1 MSPQWVE
8 KIEQFLAEV
17 RRRKVY
23 RAAVAYVAVGLGVL
37 GAAELILDPLGLGA
51 IRPAVV
57 VIVLL
62 GFPVALVL
70 AWTYEVRPETPAPGR
85 AGRTVQQEIRFC
97 ATDDGIRIAYS
108 VIGSGPPLVRVLGWF
123 THLEEEWRWPELRFF
138 WEKLAEHFTVIRYDG
153 RGIGLSDPWP
163 GEFTE
168 ETRLR
173 DVGAVLD
180 DIGTEPVTLL
190 GISEGGWTAAMYAL
204 RNPGRVNAL
213 IFYGCYSRGL
223 AARPDYD
230 PEEDEAKMT
239 LIRKGWGRD
248 DPSFRRVFTS
258 EFFSL
263 DADPRLLEHFDA
275 MQRSSADADTATRYL
290 KSVHHGRRDGRE
302 LFERVRTPSL
312 VLHQRKDRAVAFEE
326 GRRLAALIPNATFQP
341 LSGSDHYFPLD
352 YASAMEVAGHITD
365 FVRGE
370 RGRSGA
376 AAGGS
381 GDS

>member
-1 MSPQWVE
+1 MSPPWLE
-8 KIEQFLAEV
+8 EIERFLAEV

-37 GAAELILDPLGLGA
+37 GAAELILDPLGLGS

-62 GFPVALVL
+62 GVPVALVL
-70 AWTYEVRPETPAPGR
+70 AWTYEVRPETARPGHT
-85 AGRTVQQEIRFC
+85 GRVVQQEIRFC
-97 ATDDGIRIAYS
+97 PTDDGVRIAYS

-138 WEKLAEHFTVIRYDG
+138 WEKLAEDFTVIRYDG

-173 DVGAVLD
+173 DVDAVLTD
-180 DIGTEPVTLL
+180 VGMETVTLL
-190 GISEGGWTAAMYAL
+190 GISEGGWTTAMYAL

-223 AARPDYD
+223 VARPGYD

-239 LIRKGWGRD
+239 LMRKGWGRD

-258 EFFSL
+258 EYFSL
-263 DADPRLLEHFDA
+263 DAEPRLLDHFDGI
-275 MQRSSADADTATRYL
+275 QRSSADADTAIRYMR
-290 KSVHHGRRDGRE
+290 SVHHRRHDGRE
-302 LFERVRTPSL
+302 MFERLRTPSL
-312 VLHQRKDRAVAFEE
+312 VLHQRKDRVVAFEE

-352 YASAMEVAGHITD
+352 YASAMEVADHITG
-365 FVRGE
+365 FVRGQ
-370 RGRSGA
+370 RGGA
-376 AAGGS
+376 RTATGAGRES
-381 GDS
+381 